1 MIYVYVSRLDLSIY
15 ILRQIVF
22 VVSIIAVQDRRSS
35 EEHPRQNLEGH
46 NKDDDEAQDRVS

>member
-1 MIYVYVSRLDLSIY
+1 MLELSTY

-22 VVSIIAVQDRRSS
+22 VVSIIAVQYRSSS

-46 NKDDDEAQDRVS
+46 NKDDDQAQDRMS

>member
-1 MIYVYVSRLDLSIY
+1 MICFYVSMLELSIY

-22 VVSIIAVQDRRSS
+22 VVSIISVQYRSSS

-46 NKDDDEAQDRVS
+46 NKDDDKAQDRMS